1 MLHKIRSR
9 AYLTGNDSV
18 LAVADVNI
26 DDAVIIRDCRLLKS
40 ADGNIE
46 AQLPQIKNKDGTYTQ
61 TVQLNNYQS
70 VLMKSLK
77 ASIFEAYTNA
87 LKGNPP
93 VSKEKTFEMEK
104 EQFEL
109 QRQGVKAEIRRINLP
124 NCPALKAIADI
135 TIDNWLVVRNIRL
148 VAAEKDGKIKP
159 VMPQKSLPD
168 GTRCDRVAIKDD
180 TLLEKIRTATTQLY
194 MRHDVPQQSAIAK
207 ADDMYM
213 FP

>member
-61 TVQLNNYQS
+61 TVQLINYQS

-109 QRQGVKAEIRRINLP
+109 QRQGIKAEIRRINLP
-124 NCPALKAIADI
+124 DCPALKAIADI

-148 VAAEKDGKIKP
+148 VPKRTEK
-159 VMPQKSLPD
+159 
-168 GTRCDRVAIKDD
+168 
-180 TLLEKIRTATTQLY
+180 
-194 MRHDVPQQSAIAK
+194 
-207 ADDMYM
+207 
-213 FP
+213 

>member
-1 MLHKIRSR
+1 MLHKMRSR
-9 AYLTGNDSV
+9 AYLTGNDSI

-26 DDAVIIRDCRLLKS
+26 DDTVIIRDCRLIKS
-40 ADGNIE
+40 ADGKIE

-61 TVQLNNYQS
+61 TVQLINYQS
-70 VLMKSLK
+70 VLLK
-77 ASIFEAYTNA
+77 KLRASIIEAYTNA

-93 VSKEKTFEMEK
+93 ISKEKTFEMEK

-109 QRQGVKAEIRRINLP
+109 QRQGIKAEIRRINLP
-124 NCPALKAIADI
+124 DCPSLKAIDDV
-135 TIDNWLVVRNIRL
+135 TIDNWLVVKNVRL
-148 VAAEKDGKIKP
+148 VARKNGKIKP

-180 TLLEKIRTATTQLY
+180 TLLDKIRTATTQLY

>member
-26 DDAVIIRDCRLLKS
+26 DDMVIIRDCRLIKNT
-40 ADGNIE
+40 DGSIE

-61 TVQLNNYQS
+61 TVQLINYQS
-70 VLMKSLK
+70 VLLK
-77 ASIFEAYTNA
+77 NLRASIIEAYTNA
-87 LKGNPP
+87 LKGSPSI
-93 VSKEKTFEMEK
+93 SKEKTFEMEK

-124 NCPALKAIADI
+124 DCPSLKAIADI
-135 TIDNWLVVRNIRL
+135 TIDNWLVVKNVRL
-148 VAAEKDGKIKP
+148 IARKNGEIKP
-159 VMPQKSLPD
+159 VMPQKTLPD

-180 TLLEKIRTATTQLY
+180 TLLDKIRTATTQLY

>member
-61 TVQLNNYQS
+61 TVQLINYQS

-93 VSKEKTFEMEK
+93 VSKEKTFDTGG
-104 EQFEL
+104 L
-109 QRQGVKAEIRRINLP
+109 TCRIVLH
-124 NCPALKAIADI
+124 LK
-135 TIDNWLVVRNIRL
+135 R
-148 VAAEKDGKIKP
+148 
-159 VMPQKSLPD
+159 
-168 GTRCDRVAIKDD
+168 
-180 TLLEKIRTATTQLY
+180 
-194 MRHDVPQQSAIAK
+194 
-207 ADDMYM
+207 
-213 FP
+213 

>member
-26 DDAVIIRDCRLLKS
+26 DDAVIIRDCRLLKN
-40 ADGNIE
+40 ADGTIE
-46 AQLPQIKNKDGTYTQ
+46 AQLPQIKNKDGTYMQ
-61 TVQLNNYQS
+61 AVQFINYQT
-70 VLMKSLK
+70 VLMKTLK
-77 ASIFEAYTNA
+77 ASIAEAFANA
-87 LKGNPP
+87 QKGNIP
-93 VSKEKTFEMEK
+93 VSSIKLFQMEK

-148 VAAEKDGKIKP
+148 VAEKDGKIKP

-168 GTRCDRVAIKDD
+168 GTRCDRVEIKDD
-180 TLLEKIRTATTQLY
+180 TLLDKIRIATTQLY
-194 MRHDVPQQSAIAK
+194 MRHDVQQQSAIAK

>member
-1 MLHKIRSR
+1 MAIADCCGISWRIYNCIVAVCIFFNNESSFIATRSQ
-9 AYLTGNDSV
+9 YVPSGNDSV

-61 TVQLNNYQS
+61 TVQLINYQS

-104 EQFEL
+104 LAAFIEECFDTHEK
-109 QRQGVKAEIRRINLP
+109 RSS
-124 NCPALKAIADI
+124 DI
-135 TIDNWLVVRNIRL
+135 VIDSILL
-148 VAAEKDGKIKP
+148 HEKGK
-159 VMPQKSLPD
+159 
-168 GTRCDRVAIKDD
+168 RC
-180 TLLEKIRTATTQLY
+180 
-194 MRHDVPQQSAIAK
+194 
-207 ADDMYM
+207 
-213 FP
+213 

>member
-46 AQLPQIKNKDGTYTQ
+46 AQLPQIK
-61 TVQLNNYQS
+61 TVQLINYQS

-109 QRQGVKAEIRRINLP
+109 QRQGIKAEIRRINLP
-124 NCPALKAIADI
+124 DCPALKAIADI